1 MTRKRRRKPK
11 AVRAEPRHP
20 ARERKRKQ
28 TRWRLLWQSNL
39 AVSVFLFVLAL
50 VVRLVYLVHLE
61 RNSPVAHILIHDSAL
76 FNHLAHKI
84 LSGHVVLDKVFYIS
98 PLYSYFLAVV
108 YALLGDSFTT
118 VRVVQFV
125 LGSVG
130 VVVFFDLARRY
141 LPRGAAFA
149 SAVYAALYAPFLFF
163 EGSILGTS
171 VALLLLLLAVWL
183 AAVFRERPAGWIA
196 FLSGLALG
204 LGSTGRPNALLMAFA
219 LGVAFWVWAKGKRR
233 WVPLLVWFVGVSIPI
248 GATVVHNYLAGHD
261 FVVLTT
267 HGGINFYI
275 GNHKGA
281 SGVWEA
287 PEGMEASVS
296 AINLEE
302 ATRVAEQHVGHPLKP
317 SQVSDFWYGQS
328 LRYIVHHPLDWL
340 LLLAKKLIL
349 FFDPYE
355 VPLNFE
361 YAFHQQF
368 SWLLRIP
375 LTNFAFLMPFAV
387 LGLVLAWPER
397 RRFALL
403 YGVVALYTFSVV
415 LFFVSGR
422 YRLMIVPYFIIFG
435 SYGVLKLGE
444 AWQKRTRWALW
455 GSLVFVAFLSFSLYS
470 GWRQSQAANFGNE
483 YYNLCVAHLN
493 EGHVEDAIYW
503 GRKAII
509 ADPTIVNAHYNLGL
523 ALYKRGNYR
532 EATKA
537 FEYVVK
543 LDSTEA
549 SAWGNLGG
557 LYLLAGRIQKALKSL
572 QRSIALD
579 STNVTVWLNLG
590 RAYYELGD
598 YEKAWSAW
606 VKALRLDP
614 ENPVARQNLEVLRS
628 MGYGR
633 EEDLRDLGAVSV
645 RGGGKGQSES
655 PEQ

>member
-1 MTRKRRRKPK
+1 M
-11 AVRAEPRHP
+11 
-20 ARERKRKQ
+20 
-28 TRWRLLWQSNL
+28 
-39 AVSVFLFVLAL
+39 FLFLVAL
-50 VVRLVYLVHLE
+50 VVRLLYLFHLE
-61 RNSPVAHILIHDSAL
+61 HNSPVADILIHDSAL
-76 FNHLAHKI
+76 FNYLAHKI
-84 LSGHVVLDKVFYIS
+84 LAGHLVLDKVFYIS
-98 PLYSYFLAVV
+98 PLYSYFLALV
-108 YALLGDSFTT
+108 YAVLGDSFTA

-125 LGSVG
+125 LGSLG
-130 VVVFFDLARRY
+130 VVVLFDLGRRY

-149 SAVYAALYAPFLFF
+149 AALYAAFYAPFLFF

-171 VALLLLLLAVWL
+171 VSLFLLLVAVWL
-183 AAVFRERPAGWIA
+183 ADLFRDRPVGWIA
-196 FLSGLALG
+196 FLSGLTLG
-204 LGSTGRPNALLMAFA
+204 LGGTGRPNALLIALAVGVAIWMWARPSRRLVTFA
-219 LGVAFWVWAKGKRR
+219 LWAIG
-233 WVPLLVWFVGVSIPI
+233 LALPI

-275 GNHKGA
+275 GNHQGA

-302 ATRVAEQHVGHPLKP
+302 ATRVAEQHAGHPLKP
-317 SQVSDFWYGQS
+317 SQVSNYWYRQG
-328 LRYIVHHPLDWL
+328 LRYIVHHPFGWL
-340 LLLAKKLIL
+340 LLLAKKFVL

-368 SWLLRIP
+368 SWLLSIP

-387 LGLVLAWPER
+387 LGLILAWPER

-403 YGVVALYTFSVV
+403 YGVVALHTLSVV

-422 YRLMIVPYFIIFG
+422 YRLMVVPYFILFAA
-435 SYGVLKLGE
+435 YGIVRLGHLWKE
-444 AWQKRTRWALW
+444 RERSGTVAALLLL
-455 GSLVFVAFLSFSLYS
+455 GLLTFSLYS
-470 GWRQSQAANFGNE
+470 GRKEARAANFGNE

-503 GRKAII
+503 GRKAVI
-509 ADPTIVNAHYNLGL
+509 ADSTIVNAHYNLGL
-523 ALYKRGNYR
+523 ALYKHGNYQ
-532 EATKA
+532 EATKE
-537 FEYVVK
+537 FETVVR

-557 LYLLAGRIQKALKSL
+557 LYLLAGKIRQALKSL
-572 QRSIALD
+572 QKSISLD

-590 RAYYELGD
+590 RAYYEMGD
-598 YEKAWSAW
+598 YDKAWDAW
-606 VKALRLDP
+606 VRALKLDP
-614 ENPVARQNLEVLRS
+614 ENPIARQNLEVLRS

-633 EEDLRDLGAVSV
+633 EEDLPNPDA
-645 RGGGKGQSES
+645 GGGHDSSQ
-655 PEQ
+655 Q

>member
-1 MTRKRRRKPK
+1 
-11 AVRAEPRHP
+11 
-20 ARERKRKQ
+20 
-28 TRWRLLWQSNL
+28 
-39 AVSVFLFVLAL
+39 VFLFVVALA
-50 VVRLVYLVHLE
+50 VRFVYLFHLE
-61 RNSPVAHILIHDSAL
+61 HNSPVAHILIHDSAL

-84 LSGHVVLDKVFYIS
+84 LAGHLVLDNVFYIS
-98 PLYSYFLAVV
+98 PLYSYFLALV
-108 YALLGDSFTT
+108 YAIFGDSFTV

-125 LGSVG
+125 LGSLG
-130 VVVFFDLARRY
+130 VVVLFDLARRY
-141 LPRGAAFA
+141 IPRGAAFA
-149 SAVYAALYAPFLFF
+149 AALYAALYAPFLFF

-171 VALLLLLLAVWL
+171 VSLFLLLLAVWL
-183 AAVFRERPAGWIA
+183 ATLYRDRPAGWVA
-196 FLSGLALG
+196 FLSGFALG
-204 LGSTGRPNALLMAFA
+204 LGSTGRPNALLIAFA
-219 LGVAFWVWAKGKRR
+219 LGPAFWSWAKQKRR
-233 WVPLLVWFVGVSIPI
+233 WLPVLVWFVGVSIPV
-248 GATVVHNYLAGHD
+248 GATVLHNYLAGHD
-261 FVVLTT
+261 FVVLTS

-302 ATRVAEQHVGHPLKP
+302 ATRVAEEHVGHPLKP
-317 SQVSDFWYGQS
+317 SQVSTYWYKRS
-328 LRYIVHHPLDWL
+328 LQYITHHPVDWL
-340 LLLAKKLIL
+340 LLTARKLIL

-403 YGVVALYTFSVV
+403 YGVVGLYTLSVV

-435 SYGVLKLGE
+435 VYGALKLGE
-444 AWQKRTRWALW
+444 AWQKRTRWAAW
-455 GSLVFVAFLSFSLYS
+455 ASLGFVAFLSFSLYS
-470 GWRQSQAANFGNE
+470 AWKQTQEANFGNE

-557 LYLLAGRIQKALKSL
+557 LYLLAGKIQKALKSL
-572 QRSIALD
+572 RRAIALD

-606 VKALRLDP
+606 VKALELDP
-614 ENPVARQNLEVLRS
+614 ENPIARQNLEVLRS

-633 EEDLRDLGAVSV
+633 EEDLLSPDAA
-645 RGGGKGQSES
+645 GGGGNVGTRSES
-655 PEQ
+655 PKH